1 MVLHRT
7 LDYQYNHESV
17 NRIMRKYGL
26 LSSVRRANPYRKII
40 EDRIHPNRVKRQF
53 KINNPGNVLLT
64 DITYLQ
70 YGKTQTAYLS
80 TILDAATNEV
90 IAYQL
95 RAHLKIDLVL
105 ETLEH
110 LTFHSNIQL
119 AKQTVIHSDQGSHYT
134 NPKFSEK
141 IKQLKI
147 KQSMSPKGNC
157 WDNAP
162 QESFFGYLKDEIN
175 LKEPMTLEELSKEID
190 DYIYY
195 YNHYRHQ
202 WNLKKMIPVE
212 YRNHLLTA

>member
-1 MVLHRT
+1 
-7 LDYQYNHESV
+7 
-17 NRIMRKYGL
+17 MRKYGP
-26 LSSVRRANPYRKII
+26 LSSVRRTNPYRKII
-40 EDRIHPNRVKRQF
+40 EDRIHPNRVKRRF
-53 KINNPGNVLLT
+53 KL
-64 DITYLQ
+64 ITQVTFYYLQ
-70 YGKTQTAYLS
+70 YEKTQTAYLS

-110 LTFHSNIQL
+110 LIFHSNIQL
-119 AKQTVIHSDQGSHYT
+119 TKQTVIHSDQGSHYT
-134 NPKFSEK
+134 SPKFPEK

-147 KQSMSPKGNC
+147 KQSISPKGNC

-162 QESFFGYLKDEIN
+162 QESFFGYLKDGIN
-175 LKEPMTLEELSKEID
+175 LKEQMTLEELSKEID

-195 YNHYRHQ
+195 YNRYRHQ

>member
-1 MVLHRT
+1 M
-7 LDYQYNHESV
+7 
-17 NRIMRKYGL
+17 
-26 LSSVRRANPYRKII
+26 
-40 EDRIHPNRVKRQF
+40 
-53 KINNPGNVLLT
+53 NNPGNVLLT

-70 YGKTQTAYLS
+70 YEKTQTAYLS

-95 RAHLKIDLVL
+95 RSHLKIDLVL

-110 LTFHSNIQL
+110 LIFHSNIQL
-119 AKQTVIHSDQGSHYT
+119 TKQTVIHSDQGSHYT
-134 NPKFSEK
+134 SPKFPEK

-147 KQSMSPKGNC
+147 KQSISPKGNC

-162 QESFFGYLKDEIN
+162 QESFFGYLKDGIN
-175 LKEPMTLEELSKEID
+175 LKEQMTLEELSKEID

-195 YNHYRHQ
+195 YNRYRHQ

>member
-1 MVLHRT
+1 
-7 LDYQYNHESV
+7 
-17 NRIMRKYGL
+17 MRKYGP
-26 LSSVRRANPYRKII
+26 LSSVRRTNPYRKII

-110 LTFHSNIQL
+110 LTFPLFFLLFLLS
-119 AKQTVIHSDQGSHYT
+119 
-134 NPKFSEK
+134 
-141 IKQLKI
+141 LKNS
-147 KQSMSPKGNC
+147 KT
-157 WDNAP
+157 
-162 QESFFGYLKDEIN
+162 LK
-175 LKEPMTLEELSKEID
+175 
-190 DYIYY
+190 
-195 YNHYRHQ
+195 
-202 WNLKKMIPVE
+202 
-212 YRNHLLTA
+212 